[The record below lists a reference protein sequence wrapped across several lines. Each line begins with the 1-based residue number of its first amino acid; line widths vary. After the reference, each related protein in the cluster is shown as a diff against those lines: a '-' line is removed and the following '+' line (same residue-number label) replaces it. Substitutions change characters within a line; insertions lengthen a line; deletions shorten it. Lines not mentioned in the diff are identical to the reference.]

1 MKSPSELRASSFGR
15 SRRSVGRSVGQVVGV
30 SQVVGLVQIVGV
42 GQVVGVVVG
51 VMSSPRIP
59 ANISIA
65 DYDDDADDASCS
77 VPVLDLAG
85 SPGSP

>member
-1 MKSPSELRASSFGR
+1 M
-15 SRRSVGRSVGQVVGV
+15 RRRLVGPADLSVGRSVGQVVGV